1 MAVEARKI
9 ETTAPARRGSP
20 ARPRTGLVTTALLA
34 PPVLWLGVFFL
45 VPVVLIFLYSVN
57 VFSFFPG
64 EQAFTLDAWKNF
76 LDGSP
81 FLDLF
86 WKSVRMSL
94 IISVVAVVAAYPI
107 AYYIALVASKRKYV
121 LLLLIL
127 APFLVSYFL
136 RLLAWKVILG
146 DQGVIN
152 SFLFWT
158 GLRAEGDPVSWLLY
172 SQFAVILTLIYVYI
186 PFVALPI
193 FASLESLDRRLLEAA
208 SDLGASRWQAFRKV
222 TLPLSLPG
230 VIAGFIFVFIPTI
243 GEYFTPLLVGGVER
257 DHVRQRDR
265 RPVRPEPQLAERLRP
280 LLLPARRRRRPDE
293 HLRPIPHGPPGGDG
307 LVAAPAMDIA
317 VSRNGKRVLNVWF
330 AILRDLPL
338 HPARPAA
345 RLLVQRQQPAGLPAA
360 GLHHPGLPG
369 LRRQHRAPRLG
380 RHEREGGCDR
390 EPRRRRSSASS
401 RRSCSC
407 AGGWSGSRPP
417 PRFS

>member
-9 ETTAPARRGSP
+9 ETATPVRGR
-20 ARPRTGLVTTALLA
+20 AGRPHSALVTAGLLA
-34 PPVLWLGVFFL
+34 LPVLWLAVFFL

-57 VFSFFPG
+57 VFAFFPG
-64 EQAFTLDAWKNF
+64 TQAFTFDAWKNF

-86 WKSVRMSL
+86 WKSIRMSL
-94 IISVVAVVAAYPI
+94 IVSVVAVLAAYPI
-107 AYYIALVASKRKYV
+107 AYFIALIATKRKYV

-158 GLRAEGDPVSWLLY
+158 GIRDEGDPVSWLLY

-222 TLPLSLPG
+222 TLPLSMPG
-230 VIAGFIFVFIPTI
+230 VIAAFIFVFIPTI
-243 GEYFTPLLVGGVER
+243 GEYFTPLLVGGVEGTMFGNAIADQFGQSLNWLNGSVLSFFLLIVVAVLMGIFAR
-257 DHVRQRDR
+257 FLTVRR
-265 RPVRPEPQLAERLRP
+265 
-280 LLLPARRRRRPDE
+280 
-293 HLRPIPHGPPGGDG
+293 
-307 LVAAPAMDIA
+307 VAT
-317 VSRNGKRVLNVWF
+317 G
-330 AILRDLPL
+330 
-338 HPARPAA
+338 
-345 RLLVQRQQPAGLPAA
+345 
-360 GLHHPGLPG
+360 
-369 LRRQHRAPRLG
+369 
-380 RHEREGGCDR
+380 
-390 EPRRRRSSASS
+390 
-401 RRSCSC
+401 
-407 AGGWSGSRPP
+407 
-417 PRFS
+417 

>member
-9 ETTAPARRGSP
+9 ETPTPVAAAA
-20 ARPRTGLVTTALLA
+20 ARPRSGLVTTALLA
-34 PPVLWLGVFFL
+34 PPLLWLGIFFL

-64 EQAFTLDAWKNF
+64 EQAFTLDAWKSF
-76 LDGSP
+76 LDGGP

-86 WKSVRMSL
+86 WKSIRMSL
-94 IISVVAVVAAYPI
+94 IVSVVSVVAAYPI
-107 AYYIALVASKRKYV
+107 AYYLALVASKRKYV

-136 RLLAWKVILG
+136 RILAWKVILG
-146 DQGVIN
+146 DQGVVN

-172 SQFAVILTLIYVYI
+172 SQFAVILTLIYVYV

-243 GEYFTPLLVGGVER
+243 GEYFTPLLVGGV
-257 DHVRQRDR
+257 
-265 RPVRPEPQLAERLRP
+265 
-280 LLLPARRRRRPDE
+280 
-293 HLRPIPHGPPGGDG
+293 DG
-307 LVAAPAMDIA
+307 TMFGNAIA
-317 VSRNGKRVLNVWF
+317 DQFGQSLNWLNGSVLSF
-330 AILRDLPL
+330 F
-338 HPARPAA
+338 
-345 RLLVQRQQPAGLPAA
+345 LLVVVAVLMSVFARFLTV
-360 GLHHPGLPG
+360 
-369 LRRQHRAPRLG
+369 RRVATG
-380 RHEREGGCDR
+380 
-390 EPRRRRSSASS
+390 
-401 RRSCSC
+401 
-407 AGGWSGSRPP
+407 
-417 PRFS
+417 

>member
-9 ETTAPARRGSP
+9 ETTAPPPGVT
-20 ARPRTGLVTTALLA
+20 ARPHTGLVTTALLA
-34 PPVLWLGVFFL
+34 PPLVWLGVFFL

-86 WKSVRMSL
+86 WKSIRMAL
-94 IISVVAVVAAYPI
+94 IVSVVAVVAAYPI
-107 AYYIALVASKRKYV
+107 AYYIALIASKRKYV

-152 SFLFWT
+152 SFLTWT
-158 GLRAEGDPVSWLLY
+158 GIRDEPVSWLLY

-222 TLPLSLPG
+222 TLPLSMPG
-230 VIAGFIFVFIPTI
+230 VIAAFIFVFIPTI
-243 GEYFTPLLVGGVER
+243 GEYFTPLLVGGVEGTMFGN
-257 DHVRQRDR
+257 
-265 RPVRPEPQLAERLRP
+265 A
-280 LLLPARRRRRPDE
+280 
-293 HLRPIPHGPPGGDG
+293 
-307 LVAAPAMDIA
+307 IA
-317 VSRNGKRVLNVWF
+317 DQFGQSLNWLNGSVLSF
-330 AILRDLPL
+330 F
-338 HPARPAA
+338 
-345 RLLVQRQQPAGLPAA
+345 LLVVVAVLMSIFARFLTV
-360 GLHHPGLPG
+360 
-369 LRRQHRAPRLG
+369 RRVATG
-380 RHEREGGCDR
+380 
-390 EPRRRRSSASS
+390 
-401 RRSCSC
+401 
-407 AGGWSGSRPP
+407 
-417 PRFS
+417 